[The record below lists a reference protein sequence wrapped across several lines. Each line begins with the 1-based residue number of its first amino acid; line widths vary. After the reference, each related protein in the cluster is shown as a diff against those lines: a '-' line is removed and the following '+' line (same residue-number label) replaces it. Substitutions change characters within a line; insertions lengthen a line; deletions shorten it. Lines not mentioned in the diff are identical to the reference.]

1 MLPDEFL
8 FLRPYWMLA
17 FIPLIIM
24 LFIMVK
30 RKLRNR
36 KWESLC
42 DKELLPHILIGDE
55 PESKRTSAILLGL
68 TGALLI
74 FSLAGP
80 VWEKL
85 PQPVFSTQ
93 SALIIALDLSRSMNA
108 TDILPSRIDRARFKV
123 TDILQKRGE
132 GETALLVYAGDAF
145 TVTPLTDDS
154 ATIESQLMALTTE
167 IMPAQGNRTDIAMS
181 KAIELLKQAGASKG
195 DILFITDEIDL
206 DRTEV
211 LAQAISNDGYRLSIL
226 GIGTLEGAPIT
237 MADGNFFKDQ
247 SGQIVIPKLS
257 EEPMRQL
264 ALTGAGRYQ
273 KMTVDDNDI
282 DSLTTF
288 FSSNYA
294 EGDAELTDFE
304 TDVWREQGPWLLL
317 LLIPMVLLVFRR
329 GVLVMLVIMCLPYTE
344 DVNAVEWDEL
354 WLRSDQIA
362 KQELDNGDVEK
373 AAEMF
378 EDPAW
383 KGAAHYRA
391 GNFDDAL
398 KFLQET
404 EGAENKYNLGNT
416 LARKGMYEQAIS
428 LYDEVLAENPDN
440 EDAKYNKKLLEE
452 ELEKQQEEQ
461 QQPQESTSD
470 ENQEQQDQ
478 QQENQNQDDSQ
489 QEQQQS
495 DQQDEEDSG
504 EDQQQ
509 QETAQQSENAEEQPP
524 EEQNQD
530 PGQPEPLQANQDQ
543 AEEEKQATEQW
554 LRRIPDDPGGLLRRK
569 FLMQYQQKQR
579 DRVPGEKLW

>member
-294 EGDAELTDFE
+294 EGDVELTDFE

>member
-17 FIPLIIM
+17 FIPLIAM

-30 RKLRNR
+30 RKLRSR

-42 DKELLPHILIGDE
+42 DKELLPYILIGDE
-55 PESKRTSAILLGL
+55 PVSKRTSAILLGL

-74 FSLAGP
+74 LSLAGP

-181 KAIELLKQAGASKG
+181 KAIDLLKQAGASKG

-211 LAQAISNDGYRLSIL
+211 LAQAISNDGYRLSLL
-226 GIGTLEGAPIT
+226 GIGTLQGAPIT
-237 MADGNFFKDQ
+237 MADGSFFKDQ

-264 ALTGAGRYQ
+264 ALVGAGRYQ

-282 DSLTTF
+282 DALTTF

-294 EGDAELTDFE
+294 EGDVELTDFE
-304 TDVWREQGPWLLL
+304 TDVWLEQGPWLLF
-317 LLIPMVLLVFRR
+317 LLIPMVLMVFRR

-344 DVNAVEWDEL
+344 DVSAAEWDEL
-354 WLRSDQIA
+354 WLRTDQIA
-362 KQELDNGDVEK
+362 KQELDKGEIET

-404 EGAENKYNLGNT
+404 EGVENKYNLGNT

-440 EDAKYNKKLLEE
+440 EDAKYNKELLEK
-452 ELEKQQEEQ
+452 ELEQQQEEQ
-461 QQPQESTSD
+461 QQPQESMSD
-470 ENQEQQDQ
+470 ENQEEQDQ
-478 QQENQNQDDSQ
+478 EQQNQNQDDSQ
-489 QEQQQS
+489 QDQQQS
-495 DQQDEEDSG
+495 DQQDEMDPN

-509 QETAQQSENAEEQPP
+509 QETEQQSEDAEEQPP
-524 EEQNQD
+524 EEQNED

>member
-1 MLPDEFL
+1 M
-8 FLRPYWMLA
+8 MA
-17 FIPLIIM
+17 FIPLIAM

-30 RKLRNR
+30 RKLRSR

-42 DKELLPHILIGDE
+42 DKELLPYILIGDE

-74 FSLAGP
+74 LSLAGP

-108 TDILPSRIDRARFKV
+108 TDISPSRIDRARFKV

-211 LAQAISNDGYRLSIL
+211 LAQAISNDGYRLSLL
-226 GIGTLEGAPIT
+226 GIGTLQGAPIT
-237 MADGNFFKDQ
+237 MADGSFFKDQ
-247 SGQIVIPKLS
+247 SGQIVIPKFS

-273 KMTVDDNDI
+273 KMTVDDSDI
-282 DSLTTF
+282 DALTTF

-294 EGDAELTDFE
+294 EGDVELTDFE
-304 TDVWREQGPWLLL
+304 TDIWREQGPWLLL
-317 LLIPMVLLVFRR
+317 FLIPMVLLVFRR

-354 WLRSDQIA
+354 WLRTDQIA
-362 KQELDNGDVEK
+362 KQELDNGDVES

-404 EGAENKYNLGNT
+404 EGVENKYNLGNT

-440 EDAKYNKKLLEE
+440 EDAKYNKELLEK
-452 ELEKQQEEQ
+452 ELEQQQEEQ
-461 QQPQESTSD
+461 QQPQESMND

-478 QQENQNQDDSQ
+478 QQQNQDQDDSQ
-489 QEQQQS
+489 QDQQQS
-495 DQQDEEDSG
+495 DQQDEKEP
-504 EDQQQ
+504 EEEQEQ
-509 QETAQQSENAEEQPP
+509 QETEQQSEDAEEQPP
-524 EEQNQD
+524 EEQDED

>member
-1 MLPDEFL
+1 
-8 FLRPYWMLA
+8 
-17 FIPLIIM
+17 
-24 LFIMVK
+24 
-30 RKLRNR
+30 
-36 KWESLC
+36 
-42 DKELLPHILIGDE
+42 
-55 PESKRTSAILLGL
+55 
-68 TGALLI
+68 
-74 FSLAGP
+74 
-80 VWEKL
+80 
-85 PQPVFSTQ
+85 
-93 SALIIALDLSRSMNA
+93 
-108 TDILPSRIDRARFKV
+108 
-123 TDILQKRGE
+123 
-132 GETALLVYAGDAF
+132 
-145 TVTPLTDDS
+145 
-154 ATIESQLMALTTE
+154 
-167 IMPAQGNRTDIAMS
+167 
-181 KAIELLKQAGASKG
+181 
-195 DILFITDEIDL
+195 
-206 DRTEV
+206 
-211 LAQAISNDGYRLSIL
+211 
-226 GIGTLEGAPIT
+226 
-237 MADGNFFKDQ
+237 
-247 SGQIVIPKLS
+247 
-257 EEPMRQL
+257 
-264 ALTGAGRYQ
+264 
-273 KMTVDDNDI
+273 
-282 DSLTTF
+282 
-288 FSSNYA
+288 
-294 EGDAELTDFE
+294 
-304 TDVWREQGPWLLL
+304 
-317 LLIPMVLLVFRR
+317 VLLVFRR